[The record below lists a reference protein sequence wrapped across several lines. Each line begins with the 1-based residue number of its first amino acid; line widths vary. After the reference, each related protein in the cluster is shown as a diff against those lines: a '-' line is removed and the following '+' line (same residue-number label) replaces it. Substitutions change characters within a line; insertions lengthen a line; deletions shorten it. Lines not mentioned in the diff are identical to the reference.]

1 MTDPQTDE
9 NQEIVAGIAR
19 VAEERGLTIAAAE
32 SLTSGAVLSALGA
45 GKGASSWFK
54 GGVVAYQNDVKFD
67 VLGVEEGP
75 VVTPTC
81 ALQMA
86 RGVCKLVDAD
96 AAVATTGAG
105 GPEAEDGQ
113 PPGTVF
119 IAVQVGDEQ
128 RAEGYYFN
136 ADPPEVVAQ
145 SITHALRLLAEVL
158 GATS

>member
-1 MTDPQTDE
+1 MTNPQTPE
-9 NQEIVAGIAR
+9 NEELVARISVIA
-19 VAEERGLTIAAAE
+19 EQRGLEIAAAE
-32 SLTSGAVLSALGA
+32 SLTSGAVLSALGS
-45 GKGASSWFK
+45 GKGASTWFK
-54 GGVVAYQNDVKFD
+54 GGLVAYQNDVKFD

-86 RGVCKLVDAD
+86 RGVCKLVGAN

-119 IAVQVGDEQ
+119 IAVQAGDEQ
-128 RAEGYYFN
+128 RAEGYYVD
-136 ADPPEVVAQ
+136 ADPADVVAA
-145 SITHALRLLAEVL
+145 STTHALRLLLEVL
-158 GATS
+158 EGLV